1 MQSYMSQIPMLPVSI
16 EQALANII
24 DSIAMEDAALSGI
37 LNSESELIKKTA
49 NISKDIGELVSVNES
64 VKSVI
69 RNVSGLQIII
79 QHMLENAERLL
90 REIEETGYF
99 DELEE

>member
-1 MQSYMSQIPMLPVSI
+1 MLPVSI